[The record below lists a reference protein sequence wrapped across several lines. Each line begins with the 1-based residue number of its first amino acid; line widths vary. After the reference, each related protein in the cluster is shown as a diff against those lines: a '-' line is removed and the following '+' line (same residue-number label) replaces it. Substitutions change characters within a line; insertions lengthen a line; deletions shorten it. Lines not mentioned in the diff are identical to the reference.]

1 MNSNSMKEFLKQ
13 SGGST
18 ATNVEKV
25 KEAIQQGD
33 VSKIASSMSK
43 EDMNKVQ
50 AILSDK
56 EQMEKILQSS
66 LAKTLLK
73 QLGK

>member
-1 MNSNSMKEFLKQ
+1 MNSNPMKMFFNQ
-13 SGGST
+13 TGGSQT
-18 ATNVEKV
+18 TDPQKV
-25 KEAIQQGD
+25 KEAINQGD
-33 VSKIASSMSK
+33 ISKIAASMSK

-56 EQMEKILQSS
+56 EQMEKILQSP

-73 QLGK
+73 QSI

>member
-56 EQMEKILQSS
+56 EQMEKILQSP

>member
-1 MNSNSMKEFLKQ
+1 MNEFLKQ
-13 SGGST
+13 SSGSGK
-18 ATNVEKV
+18 TNIEKV
-25 KEAIQQGD
+25 KEAINQGD
-33 VSKIASSMSK
+33 ISKIAASMSK

-50 AILSDK
+50 TILSDK
-56 EQMEKILQSS
+56 EQMDKILQTP

>member
-1 MNSNSMKEFLKQ
+1 MKSNPMYEFLKQ
-13 SGGST
+13 SSGSGK
-18 ATNVEKV
+18 TNIEKV
-25 KEAIQQGD
+25 KEAINQGD
-33 VSKIASSMSK
+33 ISKIAASMSK

-56 EQMEKILQSS
+56 EQMDKILQSP